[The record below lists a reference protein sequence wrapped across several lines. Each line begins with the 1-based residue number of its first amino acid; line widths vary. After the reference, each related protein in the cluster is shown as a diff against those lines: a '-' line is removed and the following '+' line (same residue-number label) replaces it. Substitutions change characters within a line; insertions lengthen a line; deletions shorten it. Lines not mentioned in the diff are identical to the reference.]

1 MSSHNSGSATK
12 DAYTIIFIVGALLG
26 LLTTS
31 LLFLILQA
39 QGEFS
44 ERQAKQDTG
53 NSVDFEERIIG
64 LNTELSRQNTEL
76 EAMQSL
82 NLDLTLAL
90 ERAKRSDDQHAA
102 ADELF
107 ALRLEK
113 TELLRRINQNDQ
125 LLLALMELVGDQ
137 QTEVKTPNHTLDIN
151 SGTDKENTELAT
163 LLSTL
168 IRLNLNLDQS
178 LSAIET
184 QPIQA
189 NEGYTRSLVASLE
202 NLEIARRR
210 LIHIIEVVRQQS
222 N

>member
-39 QGEFS
+39 QGEFP
-44 ERQAKQDTG
+44 ERQARQVTG
-53 NSVDFEERIIG
+53 NSVDLEERIIG

-82 NLDLTLAL
+82 NLDLTMAL

-137 QTEVKTPNHTLDIN
+137 QTEVKTANHTLDIN